1 MGDLDGKVAI
11 VTGGAQILGAG
22 IVAGLHE
29 AGARVVIAD
38 INAEAGREVADAL
51 GDGVLFVETDITDD
65 GQLDDLIAATVDAYG
80 GIDILVNGA
89 ATYLDEGLA
98 TTREDWL
105 TALDVNVVS
114 GVLLTTK
121 VADLMEE
128 RGGGAV
134 INLASISGKTAGPMF
149 VVYSTTKAAILG
161 VTRNEAVQ
169 LASKNVRVNS
179 VSPGWIW
186 SAPIEGMTGGDRAL
200 VDEVA
205 GNFHLP
211 GRIGDPHEV
220 AAAIVFLASDGAS
233 FITGT
238 DLAVDGGYTAMGPEQ
253 MGQMLT
259 PLMEAMEALG

>member
-1 MGDLDGKVAI
+1 
-11 VTGGAQILGAG
+11 
-22 IVAGLHE
+22 
-29 AGARVVIAD
+29 
-38 INAEAGREVADAL
+38 
-51 GDGVLFVETDITDD
+51 
-65 GQLDDLIAATVDAYG
+65 
-80 GIDILVNGA
+80 
-89 ATYLDEGLA
+89 
-98 TTREDWL
+98 
-105 TALDVNVVS
+105 
-114 GVLLTTK
+114 
-121 VADLMEE
+121 
-128 RGGGAV
+128 
-134 INLASISGKTAGPMF
+134 MF

-169 LASKNVRVNS
+169 LAEKNIRVNS
-179 VSPGWIW
+179 VSPGWTW
-186 SAPIEGMTGGDRAL
+186 SAPIEGMSGGNRAL

-220 AAAIVFLASDGAS
+220 AAAVVFLASDKAS